1 MEVIDIMVRS
11 YTAKYTKI
19 SSGYMGQLVEWPE
32 VITEGKTIEECREM
46 LRDALKE
53 MILAYK
59 EQGREI
65 PLGGDL
71 LEQVLV
77 EA

>member
-1 MEVIDIMVRS
+1 MQRG
-11 YTAKYTKI
+11 YTAKYTKT

-32 VITEGKTIEECREM
+32 VITEGGTIEECREM
-46 LRDALKE
+46 LKDALRE
-53 MILAYK
+53 MVLAYK
-59 EQGREI
+59 QQEKEI

-71 LEQVLV
+71 IEQMLV

>member
-1 MEVIDIMVRS
+1 MVKS

-19 SSGYMGQLVEWPE
+19 DSGYMGQFVEWPE
-32 VITEGKTIEECREM
+32 VISEGKTIEECREM

-59 EQGREI
+59 QLGKEI

>member
-1 MEVIDIMVRS
+1 MITS

-32 VITEGKTIEECREM
+32 VVTEGKAIEECREM
-46 LRDALKE
+46 LRDALRE

-59 EQGREI
+59 LQEKEI

-71 LEQVLV
+71 LEQMLV

>member
-1 MEVIDIMVRS
+1 MVKRVKS
-11 YTAKYTKI
+11 YTVKYTKI

-32 VITEGKTIEECREM
+32 VTTEGKTIEECREM
-46 LRDALKE
+46 LRDALRE

-59 EQGREI
+59 QQGKEI

-71 LEQVLV
+71 LEQMLV

>member
-1 MEVIDIMVRS
+1 MTRG

-32 VITEGKTIEECREM
+32 VITEAKTIEECRES
-46 LRDALKE
+46 LRDALLE

-59 EQGREI
+59 QQNREI

-71 LEQVLV
+71 IEQMLV

>member
-1 MEVIDIMVRS
+1 MVKS

-32 VITEGKTIEECREM
+32 VVTEGKTIEECREM
-46 LRDALKE
+46 LRDALRE
-53 MILAYK
+53 MVAAYK
-59 EQGREI
+59 QQGREI

-71 LEQVLV
+71 LEQVPV

>member
-1 MEVIDIMVRS
+1 MVRS

-32 VITEGKTIEECREM
+32 VITEGKTIEDCREI
-46 LRDALKE
+46 LRDALQE
-53 MILAYK
+53 MMEAYRQ
-59 EQGREI
+59 QGKEI

-71 LEQVLV
+71 LEQVFV

>member
-1 MEVIDIMVRS
+1 MVRS

-32 VITEGKTIEECREM
+32 VITEGKTIEDCREI
-46 LRDALKE
+46 LRDALQE
-53 MILAYK
+53 MMEAYRQ
-59 EQGREI
+59 QGKEI

-77 EA
+77 EV

>member
-1 MEVIDIMVRS
+1 MLAMVRS

-46 LRDALKE
+46 LRDALQE

-59 EQGREI
+59 QQEKEI

-71 LEQVLV
+71 LEQMLV

>member
-1 MEVIDIMVRS
+1 MVRS

-32 VITEGKTIEECREM
+32 VITEGKTIEQCREM
-46 LRDALKE
+46 LRDALRE
-53 MILAYK
+53 MVLAYK
-59 EQGREI
+59 QQGREI

-71 LEQVLV
+71 LEQVLI

>member
-1 MEVIDIMVRS
+1 VVRS
-11 YTAKYTKI
+11 YTARYTKV

-32 VITEGKTIEECREM
+32 VVTEGKTIEECRAL
-46 LRDALKE
+46 LRDALRE
-53 MILAYK
+53 MMAAYRQ
-59 EQGREI
+59 QGKEI

-71 LEQVLV
+71 LEQVFI

>member
-1 MEVIDIMVRS
+1 MTRG

-19 SSGYMGQLVEWPE
+19 GSGYMGQIVEWPE
-32 VITEGKTIEECREM
+32 VITEAKTIEECREM
-46 LRDALKE
+46 VRDAMHE

-59 EQGREI
+59 QQNKEI
-65 PLGGDL
+65 PVGGDL
-71 LEQVLV
+71 LEQMLI

>member
-1 MEVIDIMVRS
+1 MVTS
-11 YTAKYTKI
+11 YTAKYSKI
-19 SSGYMGQLVEWPE
+19 DSGYIGQLVDWPE
-32 VITEGKTIEECREM
+32 VVTEAKTIEECREL
-46 LRDALKE
+46 LRDALHE

-59 EQGREI
+59 QQGKEI

-71 LEQVLV
+71 LEQVPV